1 MKVVI
6 PVDGVVRGLD
16 ACVYLQDGLVIHVGL
31 AVALQGL
38 EGHGPAQERLEG
50 EGLQLQG
57 SGWSECSPLHR
68 SPALKCLKTFPWE
81 VP

>member
-6 PVDGVVRGLD
+6 PVDGVVCGLD

-38 EGHGPAQERLEG
+38 VGHGPAQERLEG

-68 SPALKCLKTFPWE
+68 SQGLKYLKTFTWE